1 MNVGIGAQCE
11 RYHNMRLL
19 SAKEL
24 VLVKIFGGFLA
35 GFRVGGANILGKLA
49 GGKKWARRH
58 APRSRAG
65 RRNEETHCRES
76 SLEDWGSSYSLL
88 VL

>member
-19 SAKEL
+19 SAKES

-35 GFRVGGANILGKLA
+35 GFRVGGANMLGKLA
-49 GGKKWARRH
+49 EGK
-58 APRSRAG
+58 
-65 RRNEETHCRES
+65 N
-76 SLEDWGSSYSLL
+76 
-88 VL
+88 

>member
-35 GFRVGGANILGKLA
+35 GFRVGGANVP
-49 GGKKWARRH
+49 GGLTWEDWARRH
-58 APRSRAG
+58 APRSSAG
-65 RRNEETHCRES
+65 RGNEETHG
-76 SLEDWGSSYSLL
+76 LIG
-88 VL
+88 VLTTPSPLTVR

>member
-24 VLVKIFGGFLA
+24 VLVKIFGVFLA
-35 GFRVGGANILGKLA
+35 GFRVGGANVPGGLA
-49 GGKKWARRH
+49 WENWARRH

-65 RRNEETHCRES
+65 RRRCQGHLFWATLKR
-76 SLEDWGSSYSLL
+76 YKT
-88 VL
+88 VFFFV